1 MLWREVNQQAFAL
14 AAVVV
19 VVADVEA
26 RVQICTF
33 VRGRTVPF
41 EKRSKKGPSCWV
53 VVVGGG
59 LLALE
64 FLFERL

>member
-1 MLWREVNQQAFAL
+1 M

-19 VVADVEA
+19 VVADVET

-59 LLALE
+59 LLASAVFYCSLVK
-64 FLFERL
+64 LPGLVDC